1 MTLAVKNQHPVV
13 GAVVDDVGIAGED
26 DDEHERSGD
35 EVGNSLTVSWQVIS
49 GE

>member
-1 MTLAVKNQHPVV
+1 MVKNQHPVV
-13 GAVVDDVGIAGED
+13 DAVVVDDADIVGED
-26 DDEHERSGD
+26 DEEHERSGD